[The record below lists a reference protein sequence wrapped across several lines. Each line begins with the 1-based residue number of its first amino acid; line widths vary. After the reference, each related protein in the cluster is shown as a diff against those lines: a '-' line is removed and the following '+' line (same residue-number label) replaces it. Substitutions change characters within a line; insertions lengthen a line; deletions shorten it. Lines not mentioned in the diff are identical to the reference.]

1 MYCLKCGAL
10 NHDKASKCVS
20 CGEPL
25 RNVKWDFPRQP
36 YVPNYLAP
44 AILVTLFCCFPF
56 GIVAIVYAANAG
68 GRLAAGDYAGALR
81 MSKTAQRWC
90 WVSFFFSLAVVITL
104 LLLAF
109 YFWGDYDSVI
119 QTVLTTLRIE
129 K

>member
-10 NHDKASKCVS
+10 NHNKASKCCS
-20 CGEPL
+20 CGDSL
-25 RNVKWDFPRQP
+25 RNVKWSFPRQP

-56 GIVAIVYAANAG
+56 GIVAIVYAAHAG
-68 GRLAAGDYAGALR
+68 GRLAAGDYTGALR

-90 WVSFFFSLAVVITL
+90 WVSFLFGLAVALTL
-104 LLLAF
+104 LLLALHS
-109 YFWGDYDSVI
+109 WGDFEFVI
-119 QTVLTTLRIE
+119 QTALTTLHIE